1 MIDLIGDIVDFFIK
15 SFLFK
20 IIGYFLIL
28 SFIFAVFIEAA
39 YFKATGH
46 IDFTIFL
53 NPDSLGALAL
63 YYRKEIAII
72 GIAITLFYM
81 FLTLYLQN
89 KISKRANC
97 AVQEVEL
104 KKIAKIW
111 LEGEAYKEVVK
122 QEVMDEI
129 NISSTATQENKSDFI
144 IPDFKYGKSRE
155 LLRFINENKVS
166 FTFEG
171 VKIITELLKILENN
185 PASSVASKFKTD
197 PNYKDYKKLVT
208 GNKSSYD
215 ILSEI
220 DLYTH
225 TLNVVS
231 EIIKYVEEHFGNE
244 KMIYLQRAIIAA
256 LAHDIGKIQTPLT
269 PAINEDLLKKSPHNI
284 ISALILREKYPD
296 TLDTDTIEAVE
307 QHHGIVKN
315 KNNYILKALKEA
327 DKKAREKEIHKWLVE
342 HKLIDENENNNKD
355 EVSGQENE
363 INKDENNLQETNTQ
377 DTEEES
383 EAKKENEDIQDKP
396 TEENLMENNESDE
409 EALIDEDELDNLF
422 ENDEEETNYEDKKE
436 IIKEKLNEPCRIKKI
451 PSGLDLKEL
460 LFIKDKKVYIS
471 YVYLLELF
479 GDDTNNFKDELIKR
493 KEGYLKT
500 FKIRA
505 LGGEYSIMFAV
516 IKDEA
521 LDIDLE
527 SVNCDEVEIE
537 EGE

>member
-1 MIDLIGDIVDFFIK
+1 MVDLIGDIVDFFIK
-15 SFLFK
+15 SVVFK
-20 IIGYFLIL
+20 IIGYFFIL
-28 SFIFAVFIEAA
+28 GFIFAAFIEAA

-46 IDFTIFL
+46 IDLTIFF
-53 NPDSLGALAL
+53 NSNILGELAL
-63 YYRKEIAII
+63 YYRKEIAIT
-72 GIAITLFYM
+72 GIAVTLFYM
-81 FLTLYLQN
+81 FLALYLQN

-104 KKIAKIW
+104 KKIAQLW
-111 LEGEAYKEVVK
+111 LEGEAYKEVIR

-129 NISSTATQENKSDFI
+129 NISSTDTQENKGDFI
-144 IPDFKYGKSRE
+144 IPDFKYERSRE
-155 LLRFINENKVS
+155 LLRFINENKAS

-185 PASSVASKFKTD
+185 PTSSVASKFKSD

-208 GNKSSYD
+208 GNKTSYD
-215 ILSEI
+215 ILSEV

-231 EIIKYVEEHFGNE
+231 EIIKYVKENFGNE
-244 KMIYLQRAIIAA
+244 KIIYLQRTIIAA

-269 PAINEDLLKKSPHNI
+269 PAINEELLKKSPHNI

-327 DKKAREKEIHKWLVE
+327 DKKAREKEIYEWLVD
-342 HKLIDENENNNKD
+342 HKLIDEENDNKKELSD
-355 EVSGQENE
+355 EENE
-363 INKDENNLQETNTQ
+363 INKDENNLQDIEENKAET
-377 DTEEES
+377 E
-383 EAKKENEDIQDKP
+383 KENDIQDKV
-396 TEENLMENNESDE
+396 TEENLENNEN
-409 EALIDEDELDNLF
+409 DEDEDLTDKYDYEKLYD
-422 ENDEEETNYEDKKE
+422 ENDEEETDYEDKKE

-460 LFIKDKKVYIS
+460 LFVKDKKVYIS

-493 KEGYLKT
+493 KEGYLKA
-500 FKIRA
+500 FRIRA
-505 LGGEYSIMFAV
+505 LGGEYTIMFAV